1 MYRPGHS
8 LQWSIRITGCCLSVL
23 CLTMSAAAVAV
34 DIVPA
39 IAPATKLNQVALQ
52 PELAAHLNG
61 TPVYRLTL
69 DVLSQMAQLEKP
81 KTRSADIL
89 DNIIN
94 NRLLTEKTR
103 SQFTD
108 EELQA
113 SRRVAFE
120 PDVVLDN
127 QLSGYLRTVYH
138 KDLEA
143 SISKLPGGKLD
154 ALIQKQGK
162 LGEDEL
168 NSVFGA
174 RNRVILDYTLGT
186 AQQAAAAQVTVMRCN
201 FAAATSISLY
211 DVFRRQNVQGRVEF
225 FNRNRDFIRQ
235 QAQLYLANLYVL
247 DWARLRFG
255 EAALRDLR
263 QAVAEQNSVRAIKS
277 LHGIGTDTDSESR
290 LLNQLAAEVKP
301 KEVSAYFRNHKE
313 EFKRIVSVRSR
324 HIRLDNETQ
333 ARQVAELARQ
343 GSNFANL
350 AQQYSTAADAR
361 QGGDMGMIVHNGQ
374 LSWLEQLA
382 YMQEPGKVSAPI
394 RAAVAPDE
402 KAHWEIVLVEQRNEG
417 YQDPASEE
425 VRYQASRALAQ
436 EKAIRQLT
444 VLQTQ
449 LRKNA
454 RIDVNKTVLTN

>member
-34 DIVPA
+34 DI
-39 IAPATKLNQVALQ
+39 APATKLNQLTLQ

-61 TPVYRLTL
+61 APVYRLTL
-69 DVLSQMAQLEKP
+69 DVLTQMAKLEKP
-81 KTRSADIL
+81 KTRSTDIL

-103 SQFTD
+103 SQFSD

-127 QLSGYLRTVYH
+127 QLSGYLRTVYR
-138 KDLEA
+138 KDLEI
-143 SISKLPGGKLD
+143 SISKVPGAKLD
-154 ALIQKQGK
+154 ALIQEQGK

-186 AQQAAAAQVTVMRCN
+186 AQQAAAAQVTVLRYN
-201 FAAATSISLY
+201 FAAATTISLY

-225 FNRNRDFIRQ
+225 FSRNRDFIRQ

-255 EAALRDLR
+255 DAALKDLR
-263 QAVAEQNSVRAIKS
+263 QAVEEQNSVRAIKS
-277 LHGIGTDTDSESR
+277 LHGIGADTDSESR
-290 LLNQLAAEVKP
+290 LLNQLAAEVRP
-301 KEVSAYFRNHKE
+301 KEVSAYFRSHKE

-324 HIRLDNETQ
+324 HIRLDNEAQ

-343 GSNFANL
+343 GNNFASL
-350 AQQYSTAADAR
+350 AQQYSTAVDAR
-361 QGGDMGMIVHNGQ
+361 EGGDMGMIVHSGQ

-402 KAHWEIVLVEQRNEG
+402 KAHWEIVLVEQRNVG
-417 YQDPASEE
+417 YQDPGSEE

-436 EKAIRQLT
+436 EKAISQLS
-444 VLQTQ
+444 VLQIQ
-449 LRKNA
+449 LRKSA
-454 RIDVNKTVLTN
+454 RIDVNKTVLAN

>member
-1 MYRPGHS
+1 MYRPGHN
-8 LQWSIRITGCCLSVL
+8 LQWSMRITGYCLSVM
-23 CLTMSAAAVAV
+23 CLTISAAAVAV

-39 IAPATKLNQVALQ
+39 TKLNQIAQQ
-52 PELAAHLNG
+52 PELAVHLNG
-61 TPVYRLTL
+61 APVYRLTL
-69 DVLSQMAQLEKP
+69 DVLTQMAQLEKP
-81 KTRSADIL
+81 KTRSTDIL
-89 DNIIN
+89 DSIIN
-94 NRLLTEKTR
+94 NRLLTDKMR
-103 SQFTD
+103 SQFSD

-120 PDVVLDN
+120 PDVMLDN
-127 QLSGYLRTVYH
+127 QLSGYLRTVYL

-143 SISKLPGGKLD
+143 AINKLPGGRLD
-154 ALIQKQGK
+154 ALIQEQGK

-168 NSVFGA
+168 NSVFGP

-186 AQQAAAAQVTVMRCN
+186 AQQAAAAQVTVLRCN
-201 FAAATSISLY
+201 FAAATNISLY

-255 EAALRDLR
+255 EAALKDLR

-277 LHGIGTDTDSESR
+277 LHGIGADTDSESR

-324 HIRLDNETQ
+324 HIRLDNEAQ

-343 GSNFANL
+343 GSNFAGL

-436 EKAIRQLT
+436 EKAIHQLSA
-444 VLQTQ
+444 LQAQ

-454 RIDVNKTVLTN
+454 RIDVYKTVLTN

>member
-1 MYRPGHS
+1 MYRPGHN
-8 LQWSIRITGCCLSVL
+8 LQWSMRITGCCLSVL
-23 CLTMSAAAVAV
+23 CLTISAAAVAV
-34 DIVPA
+34 DI
-39 IAPATKLNQVALQ
+39 APATKLNQIAQQ

-61 TPVYRLTL
+61 APVYRLTL
-69 DVLSQMAQLEKP
+69 DVLTRMAQLEKP
-81 KTRSADIL
+81 KTRSTDIF
-89 DNIIN
+89 DSIIN
-94 NRLLTEKTR
+94 NRLLTDKMR
-103 SQFTD
+103 SQFSD

-120 PDVVLDN
+120 PDVMLDN
-127 QLSGYLRTVYH
+127 QLSGYLRTVYR

-143 SISKLPGGKLD
+143 AINKLPGGRLD
-154 ALIQKQGK
+154 ALIQEQGK

-168 NSVFGA
+168 NSVFGP

-186 AQQAAAAQVTVMRCN
+186 AQQAAAAQVTVLRCN
-201 FAAATSISLY
+201 FAAATNISLY

-255 EAALRDLR
+255 EAALKDLR
-263 QAVAEQNSVRAIKS
+263 QAVEEQNSVRAIKS
-277 LHGIGTDTDSESR
+277 LHGIGADTDSESR

-324 HIRLDNETQ
+324 HIRLDNEAQ
-333 ARQVAELARQ
+333 ARQVTELARQ
-343 GSNFANL
+343 GGNFASL

-361 QGGDMGMIVHNGQ
+361 QGGDMGMIVHSGQ

-436 EKAIRQLT
+436 EKAIHQLS
-444 VLQTQ
+444 VLQAQ

>member
-8 LQWSIRITGCCLSVL
+8 FPWNIRITGCCLSVL
-23 CLTMSAAAVAV
+23 WLVMSTAAVAV
-34 DIVPA
+34 DI
-39 IAPATKLNQVALQ
+39 APTTKLNQVILQ

-61 TPVYRLTL
+61 APIYKLTL
-69 DVLSQMAQLEKP
+69 DVLTQMTRLENP
-81 KTRSADIL
+81 KTRSTDIL
-89 DNIIN
+89 DDIIN
-94 NRLLTEKTR
+94 NRLLTDKTR
-103 SQFTD
+103 NQFAD

-120 PDVVLDN
+120 PDVALDN
-127 QLSGYLRTVYH
+127 QLSGYLRTVYR

-143 SISKLPGGKLD
+143 SISKFPGGKLD
-154 ALIQKQGK
+154 ALIQEQGK
-162 LGEDEL
+162 LREDEL

-186 AQQAAAAQVTVMRCN
+186 AQQAAASQVTVLRCN
-201 FAAATSISLY
+201 FTATANISLY

-225 FNRNRDFIRQ
+225 FNHNRDFIRQ

-247 DWARLRFG
+247 DWARQRFG
-255 EAALRDLR
+255 EAALKDLR
-263 QAVAEQNSVRAIKS
+263 QAVEERNTVRAIKS
-277 LHGIGTDTDSESR
+277 LHGIGADTDSESR
-290 LLNQLAAEVKP
+290 LLNQLAAEVKQ
-301 KEVSAYFRNHKE
+301 KEVSAYFRSHKE

-324 HIRLDNETQ
+324 HIRLDNEAQ

-343 GSNFANL
+343 GSNFASL
-350 AQQYSTAADAR
+350 AQQYSMAVDAM
-361 QGGDMGMIVHNGQ
+361 QGGDMGVIVHSGQ

-382 YMQEPGKVSAPI
+382 YMQEPGKVSTPI

-417 YQDPASEE
+417 YQDPNSEE

-436 EKAIRQLT
+436 EKAIRQLSA
-444 VLQTQ
+444 LQTQ
-449 LRKNA
+449 LRKSA
-454 RIDVNKTVLTN
+454 RIEVNKTALAN